1 MKKSSPSKKF
11 NTPITNYQFPIFSV
25 SHMSTLILRRLSPN
39 DFPRLRQ
46 FWIEHWGGEEMISR
60 GNVYRPEQL
69 EGFVV
74 EDEDEWIGLLT
85 FFITDGECEVT
96 SLDSLR
102 EGQGIGS
109 TLVDQ
114 VMEEARARGCKR
126 LFLITTND
134 NLRALGFYQKRGFK
148 IVMVYCGAVNESR
161 KRKPGIPLIG
171 MNGIPLRDEIE
182 LEILL
187 KV

>member
-1 MKKSSPSKKF
+1 M
-11 NTPITNYQFPIFSV
+11 TIVRGLTQDD
-25 SHMSTLILRRLSPN
+25 R
-39 DFPRLRQ
+39 PRLRQ

-69 EGFVV
+69 EGFVI
-74 EDEDEWIGLLT
+74 EDGEEWIGLLT
-85 FFITDGECEVT
+85 FFVKERECEVT

-109 TLVDQ
+109 MLIDKALV
-114 VMEEARARGCKR
+114 EARARGCIR

-134 NLRALGFYQKRGFK
+134 NLRALGFYQKRGFE
-148 IVMVYCGAVNESR
+148 IVTVYRGAVNESR
-161 KRKPGIPLIG
+161 KRKPGIPLVG